1 MITTNHVR
9 ENFRSGKVSVGC
21 QLRTRS
27 GLIAELYGLIGFDFV
42 FIEGEHFPYTNESLQ
57 EIVCACENRNI
68 EPFFRLN
75 NKDASHI
82 MQCLDIGV
90 KGLFCPHVD
99 SGIEAQEIVKA
110 GKFPPQGSRGYSNT
124 SRATNFGYLSM
135 DEYKR
140 LANENTMLFAFIE
153 SKTAIDN
160 IRDIIDSGIDGL
172 HLGPGD
178 LSESLGCPVNSSLV
192 QSQIDAVFKIANQ
205 ARIPVAIPAATVD
218 EAKDYIS
225 RGANIISFSSDLA
238 LLKATCEHAIREIK
252 TL

>member
-1 MITTNHVR
+1 MVNTNRVR
-9 ENFRSGKVSVGC
+9 ENFKNGKISVGC

-27 GLIAELYGLIGFDFV
+27 GLIAELYGLVGFDFV
-42 FIEGEHFPYTNESLQ
+42 FIEGEHFPYTNESVL

-75 NKDASHI
+75 NRAASDI

-90 KGLFCPHVD
+90 KGVLCPHVD
-99 SGIEAQEIVKA
+99 SRIMAEEIVSA
-110 GKFPPQGSRGYSNT
+110 GKFSPKGARGYSNT
-124 SRATNFGYLSM
+124 SRATNFGYLPM
-135 DEYKR
+135 NEYMQ

-153 SKTAIDN
+153 SKIAIEN
-160 IRDIIDSGIDGL
+160 IQGIIDSGIDGL

-178 LSESLGCPVNSSLV
+178 LSESFGYPIDSSLV
-192 QSQIDAVFKIANQ
+192 QSEIDTVFTIANQ
-205 ARIPVAIPAATVD
+205 AKIPVAIPAATVN
-218 EAKDYIS
+218 EAKDYID

-252 TL
+252 TP